1 MIVLYWNV
9 RGFGNSNTKR
19 HGIEVT
25 TRCING
31 LFGVLPSDLQP
42 DFYVECLGL
51 DLRRRLFLLFILLF
65 FSVFF
70 FFAFLYFLRGFWPSP
85 PSCIFSPFFNKIL
98 RLAV

>member
-70 FFAFLYFLRGFWPSP
+70 FLLF
-85 PSCIFSPFFNKIL
+85 CIFFEGFGLVPPLVFFPLFLIKF
-98 RLAV
+98 